1 MSVDRNDWNVELYN
15 KKHDFVYKYG
25 EDLIKLLRPKGG
37 DLVLDLGCGTGQL
50 TDEISKSGA
59 TVIGIDASEKMIEA
73 AREKFSKIDFYVKK
87 ATDFQ
92 FEEPFDAIFSNAA
105 LHWVI
110 ESEKAVECMYNNLKK
125 QGRLVLEFGGKGNVR
140 IILDAVERILIES
153 GYPEKA
159 KIKNWYFPSI
169 SEYTTLL
176 ENNGFEVELAQ
187 LYERP
192 TELSDS
198 EKGIKEWLLMFGT
211 AFFKGISI
219 DKRDQII
226 DKIQEDVRD
235 RCFINGKWFADYKR
249 IRILAEKK

>member
-1 MSVDRNDWNVELYN
+1 MSVDKNNWNVELYN
-15 KKHDFVYKYG
+15 EKHGFVYKYG
-25 EDLIKLLRPKGG
+25 EDLIKLLHPKEG
-37 DLVLDLGCGTGQL
+37 DLILDLGCGTGQL

-59 TVIGIDASEKMIEA
+59 SVIGIDASEKMIEA
-73 AREKFSKIDFYVKK
+73 AREKFNKIDFYVKK

-105 LHWVI
+105 LHWVM
-110 ESEKAVECMYNNLKK
+110 ESEKAVECMYNNLKEH
-125 QGRLVLEFGGKGNVR
+125 GRLVLEFGGKGNVR
-140 IILDAVERILIES
+140 IILDAVERILMES

-169 SEYTTLL
+169 SEYTALL
-176 ENNGFEVELAQ
+176 EDKGFEVELAQ

-198 EKGIKEWLLMFGT
+198 ENGIKEWLLMFGT
-211 AFFKGISI
+211 VFFKDINI
-219 DKRDQII
+219 DERDQII
-226 DKIQEDVRD
+226 DKIQENVRD
-235 RCFINGKWFADYKR
+235 KCFINGKWFADYKR